1 MLNNI
6 KIKLKNK
13 DWRIDFI
20 LKLIF
25 IFMPI
30 FVISF
35 MQLWK
40 GFRISKLIPVYS
52 DEMSWYGQVM
62 SVVEY
67 GSPLGYYGYNAT
79 HAVLGTFEPWGPF
92 IIYFMAIIPAI
103 LKYILGISGY
113 HVIIL
118 GNIFW
123 LCFANFLFLILTNP
137 KRKNIIKLIIGSI
150 ILYLIWIYVL
160 LLMAESLRYSFSIIL
175 AGMMI
180 YCLNSSS
187 KTKMYPIMLYVITP
201 IVILLFM
208 STYVMFSAVIPI
220 WLYCIYKRN
229 VEILSKHKIL
239 YILGGLLLCGIVTL
253 GIFYVNA
260 LFSAPY
266 ITNGY
271 DNIIE
276 AFKIGII
283 PGIRN
288 VFDVFLNSA
297 KSVDIWSMLNMSNI
311 DYGSITF
318 YVLFYYLTM
327 ALLISSIYKSL
338 KKKQIQNAEN
348 SIISL
353 YMLTIFLLGFF
364 ILYSVERWTLVR
376 GINVALIFVI
386 YIQAVS
392 NQNTIDF
399 KKVVSFACLGIL
411 PMAMFWTSST
421 IPNRMS
427 EEKIEMLNDYKNI
440 FDRYIQVDSK
450 NESWENSIAMYGS
463 PENLLSGAFP
473 AGIGL
478 NYMINNDI
486 NNINAKYAV
495 VFHNEELAN
504 EIERNNYTKVYSD
517 DKVAILIQE

>member
-1 MLNNI
+1 
-6 KIKLKNK
+6 
-13 DWRIDFI
+13 
-20 LKLIF
+20 
-25 IFMPI
+25 
-30 FVISF
+30 
-35 MQLWK
+35 
-40 GFRISKLIPVYS
+40 
-52 DEMSWYGQVM
+52 
-62 SVVEY
+62 
-67 GSPLGYYGYNAT
+67 
-79 HAVLGTFEPWGPF
+79 
-92 IIYFMAIIPAI
+92 
-103 LKYILGISGY
+103 
-113 HVIIL
+113 
-118 GNIFW
+118 
-123 LCFANFLFLILTNP
+123 
-137 KRKNIIKLIIGSI
+137 
-150 ILYLIWIYVL
+150 
-160 LLMAESLRYSFSIIL
+160 
-175 AGMMI
+175 
-180 YCLNSSS
+180 
-187 KTKMYPIMLYVITP
+187 MYPIMLYVITP